1 METIKTYKG
10 FNKDR
15 SAVISSTKK
24 AKNMRQEK
32 LKYALVDFTL
42 ANIRLIVLI
51 IIDRQKV
58 YITKLN
64 KAERFQKNQMIQKL
78 RQRKLR
84 LEQGSV
90 FLDW

>member
-1 METIKTYKG
+1 
-10 FNKDR
+10 
-15 SAVISSTKK
+15 
-24 AKNMRQEK
+24 MRQEK

-51 IIDRQKV
+51 IIDRKKV

-78 RQRKLR
+78 RRRKLR

>member
-1 METIKTYKG
+1 
-10 FNKDR
+10 
-15 SAVISSTKK
+15 
-24 AKNMRQEK
+24 MRQEK
-32 LKYALVDFTL
+32 LKYALADFTL
-42 ANIRLIVLI
+42 VNIRLIVLVI
-51 IIDRQKV
+51 IVRQKV

>member
-1 METIKTYKG
+1 
-10 FNKDR
+10 
-15 SAVISSTKK
+15 
-24 AKNMRQEK
+24 MRQEK
-32 LKYALVDFTL
+32 LKYALEDFTL

-78 RQRKLR
+78 RRRKLR

>member
-10 FNKDR
+10 FNKDMKCR
-15 SAVISSTKK
+15 
-24 AKNMRQEK
+24 
-32 LKYALVDFTL
+32 DFTL

-51 IIDRQKV
+51 IIARQKV

-78 RQRKLR
+78 RRRKLR